1 MYRVSLTMPLLF
13 AIAVTDMP
21 ESFIVSLKSCLFN
34 SLSLLS
40 KKC

>member
-1 MYRVSLTMPLLF
+1 
-13 AIAVTDMP
+13 MP

-40 KKC
+40 KSVELYSHLHYTLW